1 MRFAPLRA
9 FWGTSSN
16 VATVALGGVR
26 KGAERR
32 PWKGLLRILSP
43 GLLWFPMADRSQSER
58 AAETSN
64 ARPSRVPRSLLL
76 VLPCSLALMSCLSSS
91 NNSHKRAR
99 CVCVS
104 AASQVVAGI
113 LKGWRARRFA
123 CPLASY
129 SGWLSRTRTR
139 KASPGPLLPFF
150 RHPPAGCSSGFSRW
164 GNGTRN
170 RQHRAKPGTE
180 VGTRR
185 GNRTGV
191 EVNPERKWEREGGT
205 GISGA

>member
-16 VATVALGGVR
+16 VANVALGGVR

-76 VLPCSLALMSCLSSS
+76 VLPCSLALQQQPQASKMRVRVSSQPG
-91 NNSHKRAR
+91 R
-99 CVCVS
+99 
-104 AASQVVAGI
+104 
-113 LKGWRARRFA
+113 GWHPQGMA
-123 CPLASY
+123 CPPLCMPPGLVLWLALPHSNPQ
-129 SGWLSRTRTR
+129 GQPR
-139 KASPGPLLPFF
+139 PPPPFF
-150 RHPPAGCSSGFSRW
+150 PAPPRGVLSTSGFSRW

>member
-104 AASQVVAGI
+104 GA
-113 LKGWRARRFA
+113 
-123 CPLASY
+123 
-129 SGWLSRTRTR
+129 
-139 KASPGPLLPFF
+139 PFF
-150 RHPPAGCSSGFSRW
+150 QERGNFWRTPFSLRW
-164 GNGTRN
+164 EPKGVRV
-170 RQHRAKPGTE
+170 PGTKGE
-180 VGTRR
+180 RPPFPEKR
-185 GNRTGV
+185 GFVPSRV
-191 EVNPERKWEREGGT
+191 DQKPR
-205 GISGA
+205 APD

>member
-113 LKGWRARRFA
+113 LKAWRARRFA

-150 RHPPAGCSSGFSRW
+150 RHPPAGCSPLLGFLV
-164 GNGTRN
+164 GGTE
-170 RQHRAKPGTE
+170 PGTDSTE
-180 VGTRR
+180 R
-185 GNRTGV
+185 NQ
-191 EVNPERKWEREGGT
+191 ERKWEPEGGT
-205 GISGA
+205 EPGSK